1 MIEMQKKNIIIICT
15 DGTSIKCFVNLLPGQ
30 KLIDIIKNPNE
41 SFILLNEVEIN
52 YQEQAHSFK
61 LSTKTTEKIDSLIL
75 NKSVVKW
82 IGEV

>member
-1 MIEMQKKNIIIICT
+1 MIEMQKRQITIICT
-15 DGTSIKCFVNLLPGQ
+15 DGTSIKCFINALSGQ

-41 SFILLNEVEIN
+41 HFILLSDVEIN

-61 LSTKTTEKIDSLIL
+61 LSTKTTERIDSLIL
-75 NKSVVKW
+75 NKSVIKW